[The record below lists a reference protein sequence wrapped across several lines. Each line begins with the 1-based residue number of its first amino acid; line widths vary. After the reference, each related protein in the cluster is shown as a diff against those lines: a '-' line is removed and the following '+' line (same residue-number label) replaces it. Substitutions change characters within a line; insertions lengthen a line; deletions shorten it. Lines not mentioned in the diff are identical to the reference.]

1 MNLYKTDIEKQ
12 IDVETIFH
20 STWKQYMGAIELGLI
35 SNPFG
40 LLPQGIKKP
49 QLICICKGVN
59 YAGRYYPTGNI
70 VQINTAYYDG
80 VSDKNLKTTIAHEI
94 AHHLQWVLF
103 PHFKQWHGVEFRQIM
118 QAIGYDGDTY
128 HDMSPRVA
136 ASRAA
141 KSKDELFD
149 LG

>member
-1 MNLYKTDIEKQ
+1 MKTDIEKQ
-12 IDVETIFH
+12 MDVERIFH
-20 STWKQYMGAIELGLI
+20 HTWQMYMGAMELGLLP
-35 SNPFG
+35 NPFK

-49 QLICICKGVN
+49 QIVCICKGVN
-59 YAGRYYPTGNI
+59 YAGRYFTRGNL

-80 VSDKNLKTTIAHEI
+80 VNDKNLKQTIAHEI
-94 AHHLQWVLF
+94 AHHLQWVLV
-103 PHFKQWHGVEFRQIM
+103 PGFKQWHGPEFRQIM
-118 QAIGYDGDTY
+118 EAIGFEANTY
-128 HDMSPRVA
+128 HDMSPRIA